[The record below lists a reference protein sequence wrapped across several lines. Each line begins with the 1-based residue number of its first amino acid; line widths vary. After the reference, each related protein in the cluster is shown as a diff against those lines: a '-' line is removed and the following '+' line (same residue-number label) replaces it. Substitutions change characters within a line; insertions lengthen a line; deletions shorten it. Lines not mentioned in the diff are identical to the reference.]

1 MIGLPDPNVFP
12 PPLDSYSGEAGL
24 GTLEILARR
33 AASEPLLAV
42 ATAIFALALLHTFLA
57 PKILALAHRLE
68 ANREGS
74 ADHGDAATKSF
85 RVEMLHLLGE
95 LEAVFL
101 IWGVP
106 LLAVIIWSRGFA
118 TAEYFVGHLVQFA
131 EPMFVVVILTIAASR
146 PVLQVAERA
155 IGGLAAVGGRTPL
168 AWWFAILTAGPLLG
182 SFITE
187 PAAMVISALLLSRM
201 FYDLEPSR
209 NLRYATLGLLFVN
222 VSVGGTLTNFAAP
235 PVLMVAGKWGWTSG
249 YMLRQFGFKAALA
262 IAVAT
267 ALYALWFRR
276 EFAQLAA
283 RAASRPAA
291 VPITGPVPAWIV
303 VVHLALLAWTVLT
316 AHTPPLFIGGLLF
329 FLVFREATAPHQAE
343 LDLRSPLLV
352 GCFLAGLVLH
362 GSLQAWWVGP
372 LLGGLGPQALLGGAA
387 ALTAVNDNAA
397 ITYLASLVPSLPDA
411 SRIAVV
417 AGAVAGGGMTVVA
430 NAPNPAGQAVLGR
443 YFEAGVSPLGLA
455 AAALLPTI
463 INLAFYL

>member
-1 MIGLPDPNVFP
+1 MIGASTQGVFP
-12 PPLDSYSGEAGL
+12 PPLEGYAGEAGL
-24 GTLEILARR
+24 GVFEILARR
-33 AASEPLLAV
+33 AASEPLLVV
-42 ATAIFALALLHTFLA
+42 ASAIFFLALVHTFLA

-68 ANREGS
+68 EAGGES
-74 ADHGDAATKSF
+74 AEHNGAKKSF
-85 RVEMLHLLGE
+85 RIEMLHLAGE

-106 LLAVIIWSRGFA
+106 LLAAIVWSRGFE

-146 PVLQVAERA
+146 PVLQVAERT
-155 IGGLAAVGGRTPL
+155 IGLVAGAGGRTPL
-168 AWWFAILTAGPLLG
+168 AWWLAILTAGPLFG
-182 SFITE
+182 SLITE

-201 FYDLEPSR
+201 FYDLGPSR

-222 VSVGGTLTNFAAP
+222 VSVGGTLTHFAAP
-235 PVLMVAGKWGWTSG
+235 PVLMVAGKWGWTTG
-249 YMLRQFGFKAALA
+249 FMLGHFGWKAGFAIVLA
-262 IAVAT
+262 NL
-267 ALYALWFRR
+267 LYALWFRR
-276 EFAQLAA
+276 EFRELAA
-283 RAASRPAA
+283 RAAARPAA
-291 VPITGPVPAWIV
+291 VEVSEPVPAWIV
-303 VVHLALLAWTVLT
+303 LVHLGLLAWTVFT

-329 FLVFREATAPHQAE
+329 FLVFREATAPHQSE

-372 LLGGLGPQALLGGAA
+372 LLGDLGPQALLAGSA

-397 ITYLASLVPSLPDA
+397 ITYLASLVPSLSDA

-417 AGAVAGGGMTVVA
+417 AGAVAGGGLTVVA

-443 YFEAGVSPLGLA
+443 YFEAGISPLGLA
-455 AAALLPTI
+455 AAAALPTL
-463 INLAFYL
+463 INLAFYF